1 MTNKKHQRLADRLRT
16 ALQRLDDGA
25 ILRCFDLTLWFGSR
39 YASAYELQ
47 GPIYLVLDNSLI
59 QAFKHRQ
66 TNTKRA
72 VDALAFKIFCAFVRD
87 WSDRESHLALSPM
100 AIFEHTGRR
109 PPASVV
115 EIEHALAEL
124 QQLLGSTGLRI
135 ASLGFETPAHLFECL
150 QAIVADEVFLTQFV
164 DEIDT
169 ANWRIDLRAPM
180 GVKIPMSEAWRALP
194 EKLPLHYFDPWYVRF
209 VLSARIE
216 QHIIE
221 QCQGH
226 GPAPIGSGKLSETLA
241 DLNTF
246 GRNGLLKGLG
256 DIDLLQICDI
266 SRQYQHKLGYVLAG
280 QTLDRD
286 LAETLNQRHAYHV
299 HAGVEGGDPQRE
311 ERIKEMVGLMFSK
324 PFAGEEARGRRIRE
338 QLAEF
343 AGQLAQ
349 SCKQASASNAKTAST
364 GEPQGH

>member
-1 MTNKKHQRLADRLRT
+1 MSAKYRQLT
-16 ALQRLDDGA
+16 ATLENALLGWDDDA
-25 ILRCFDLTLWFGSR
+25 VLTFFRFTLWFAER
-39 YASAYELQ
+39 YASAYELP
-47 GPIYLVLDNSLI
+47 GPIYLVLDNSVI
-59 QAFKHRQ
+59 QAFKHRR
-66 TNTKRA
+66 TNKKRA
-72 VDALAFKIFCAFVRD
+72 PQALAYEIFCSFVRD

-100 AIFEHTGRR
+100 AIYEHIGRR
-109 PPASVV
+109 LPKSAAEV
-115 EIEHALAEL
+115 ETILAEL
-124 QQLLGSTGLRI
+124 QQLLGATGLRI
-135 ASLGFETPAHLFECL
+135 AQMGFDTSERLLERLHDIA
-150 QAIVADEVFLTQFV
+150 ADEAFLTRFV
-164 DEIDT
+164 DEIDK
-169 ANWRIDLRAPM
+169 ANWRIDLWAPL
-180 GVKIPMSEAWRALP
+180 GVKIPMSEAWRSLP
-194 EKLPLHYFDPWYVRF
+194 EQLPLRYFEPWYVRF
-209 VLSARIE
+209 VLSVRIE

-241 DLNTF
+241 ELNTF

-266 SRQYQHKLGYVLAG
+266 SRQYKQSTGYVLTG

-286 LAETLNQRHAYHV
+286 LAETLSQRHAYQV

-324 PFAGEEARGRRIRE
+324 PFADEEARGRRIRE
-338 QLAEF
+338 QLADF

-349 SCKQASASNAKTAST
+349 SCKQASASNAKTAAT

>member
-1 MTNKKHQRLADRLRT
+1 MTDTKHQRLATRLHT
-16 ALQRLDDGA
+16 ALQGLDDGA
-25 ILRCFDLTLWFGSR
+25 ILRCFDMSLWFGSR
-39 YASAYELQ
+39 YASAYELP

-72 VDALAFKIFCAFVRD
+72 VDALAFETFCTFVRD

-109 PPASVV
+109 PPASVAEV
-115 EIEHALAEL
+115 EHTLAEL

-135 ASLGFETPAHLFECL
+135 ASLGFETPAHLFERL
-150 QAIVADEVFLTQFV
+150 QAIVADEVFLTRFV
-164 DEIDT
+164 DEIDK
-169 ANWRIDLRAPM
+169 ADWRIDLRAPM

-194 EKLPLHYFDPWYVRF
+194 EKLPLRYFDPWYVRF

-266 SRQYQHKLGYVLAG
+266 SRQYQQKLGYVLAG

-286 LAETLNQRHAYHV
+286 LAETLSQRHAYQV
-299 HAGVEGGDPQRE
+299 LAGVEGGDPQRE
-311 ERIKEMVGLMFSK
+311 ERIKEMVGLMFGK
-324 PFAGEEARGRRIRE
+324 PFAEEEARGRRIRE
-338 QLAEF
+338 QLADF

-349 SCKQASASNAKTAST
+349 SCKQASASNAKPAAT

>member
-1 MTNKKHQRLADRLRT
+1 MTDTKHQRLTTRLNT
-16 ALQRLDDGA
+16 ALPELDDGA
-25 ILRCFDLTLWFGSR
+25 ILRCFDLSLWFGSR
-39 YASAYELQ
+39 YASAYELP

-72 VDALAFKIFCAFVRD
+72 VDALAFETFCTFVRD

-109 PPASVV
+109 PPASIAEV
-115 EIEHALAEL
+115 EHTLAEL
-124 QQLLGSTGLRI
+124 QQLLGSTGLQI

-150 QAIVADEVFLTQFV
+150 QAIVADEVFLTRFV
-164 DEIDT
+164 DEIDK

-180 GVKIPMSEAWRALP
+180 GVKIPMSEAWRSLP
-194 EKLPLHYFDPWYVRF
+194 EKLPLRYFDPWYVRF

-266 SRQYQHKLGYVLAG
+266 SRQYQQKLGYVLAG

-286 LAETLNQRHAYHV
+286 LAETLSQRHAYHV

-324 PFAGEEARGRRIRE
+324 PFAEEDARGRRIRE
-338 QLAEF
+338 QLADF

-349 SCKQASASNAKTAST
+349 SCKQASASNAKTVAT

>member
-338 QLAEF
+338 QLADF

>member
-1 MTNKKHQRLADRLRT
+1 MTETKHQRLASRLHT
-16 ALQRLDDGA
+16 ALHGLDDSA

-39 YASAYELQ
+39 YASAYELP

-66 TNTKRA
+66 SNAKRA
-72 VDALAFKIFCAFVRD
+72 VDALAFENFCAFVRD

-109 PPASVV
+109 PPASVAEV
-115 EIEHALAEL
+115 EHTLAEL
-124 QQLLGSTGLRI
+124 QQLLGSTGLHI
-135 ASLGFETPAHLFECL
+135 ASLGFDSPEHIFERL
-150 QAIVADEVFLTQFV
+150 QTIVADEAYLTLFV
-164 DEIDT
+164 EEIDKRD
-169 ANWRIDLRAPM
+169 WRIDLRAPM
-180 GVKIPMSEAWRALP
+180 GVKVPMSEAWRSLP
-194 EKLPLHYFDPWYVRF
+194 EQLPLRYFDPWYVRF
-209 VLSARIE
+209 VLSAHIE

-241 DLNTF
+241 ELNTF

-266 SRQYQHKLGYVLAG
+266 NRQYQQKADYVLAG
-280 QTLDRD
+280 QTLDRN
-286 LAETLNQRHAYHV
+286 LPETLSQRHVYHV

-311 ERIKEMVGLMFSK
+311 ERIKDMVGLMFSR
-324 PFAGEEARGRRIRE
+324 PFAEEEERGKRIRK
-338 QLAEF
+338 QLADF
-343 AGQLAQ
+343 ARQLAQ
-349 SCKQASASNAKTAST
+349 SCKQASQSNATDSDAGVS
-364 GEPQGH
+364 QGR

>member
-1 MTNKKHQRLADRLRT
+1 MTDTKHQRLADRLRT
-16 ALQRLDDGA
+16 ALQGLDDDA
-25 ILRCFDLTLWFGSR
+25 ILRCFDLSLWFGSR

-72 VDALAFKIFCAFVRD
+72 VDALAFETFCTFVRD

-109 PPASVV
+109 PPTSVSEV
-115 EIEHALAEL
+115 EHTITGL
-124 QQLLGSTGLRI
+124 QQLLGSTGLRV
-135 ASLGFETPAHLFECL
+135 ASLGFETPAQLFERL
-150 QAIVADEVFLTQFV
+150 QAIVADEVFLTRFV
-164 DEIDT
+164 GEIDK
-169 ANWRIDLRAPM
+169 ADWRIDLRAPM
-180 GVKIPMSEAWRALP
+180 GVKIPLSEAWRALP
-194 EKLPLHYFDPWYVRF
+194 EQLPLSYFDPWYVRF

-226 GPAPIGSGKLSETLA
+226 GPTPVGSGRLTETLA
-241 DLNTF
+241 DLNAF

-266 SRQYQHKLGYVLAG
+266 SRQHKQPAGYVLAG

-286 LAETLNQRHAYHV
+286 LAETLSQRHTYHL
-299 HAGVEGGDPQRE
+299 HAGVDGGDPQRDE
-311 ERIKEMVGLMFSK
+311 QIKELVRLMLSK
-324 PFAGEEARGRRIRE
+324 PFAEEEVRGRQIRE
-338 QLAEF
+338 QLADF

-349 SCKQASASNAKTAST
+349 GCKQASASSVKTATTST
-364 GEPQGH
+364 TSGH

>member
-1 MTNKKHQRLADRLRT
+1 MTDTKHQRLATRLHT
-16 ALQRLDDGA
+16 ALQGLDDGA
-25 ILRCFDLTLWFGSR
+25 ILRCFDMSLWFGSR
-39 YASAYELQ
+39 YASAYELP

-59 QAFKHRQ
+59 QAFKHRPA
-66 TNTKRA
+66 NAKRA
-72 VDALAFKIFCAFVRD
+72 VDALAFETLCAFVRD

-100 AIFEHTGRR
+100 AIYEHIGRR
-109 PPASVV
+109 LPDTVAEV
-115 EIEHALAEL
+115 EAILAEL
-124 QQLLGSTGLRI
+124 QQLLGTTGLRI
-135 ASLGFETPAHLFECL
+135 ALLGFETSAHLFERL
-150 QAIVADEVFLTQFV
+150 QAIVADEAFLTRF
-164 DEIDT
+164 IDKIDKRD
-169 ANWRIDLRAPM
+169 WRIDLRAPM

-194 EKLPLHYFDPWYVRF
+194 EKLPLRYFDPWYVRF

-266 SRQYQHKLGYVLAG
+266 SRQYQQKLGYVLAG

-286 LAETLNQRHAYHV
+286 LAETLSQRHAYQV
-299 HAGVEGGDPQRE
+299 LAGVEGGDPQRE
-311 ERIKEMVGLMFSK
+311 ERIKEMVGLMFGK
-324 PFAGEEARGRRIRE
+324 PFAEEEARGRRIRE
-338 QLAEF
+338 QLADF

-349 SCKQASASNAKTAST
+349 SCKQASASNAKPAAT

>member
-1 MTNKKHQRLADRLRT
+1 MTDTKHQRLASRLHT
-16 ALQRLDDGA
+16 ALHGLDDSA

-39 YASAYELQ
+39 YASAYELP

-66 TNTKRA
+66 ANAKRA
-72 VDALAFKIFCAFVRD
+72 VDALAFETFCAFVRD

-109 PPASVV
+109 PPASVAEV
-115 EIEHALAEL
+115 EHTLAEL

-135 ASLGFETPAHLFECL
+135 ASLGFETPAHLFERL
-150 QAIVADEVFLTQFV
+150 QTIVADEAYLTRFV
-164 DEIDT
+164 EEIDKRD
-169 ANWRIDLRAPM
+169 WRIDLRAPL
-180 GVKIPMSEAWRALP
+180 GVKIPMSEAWRSLP
-194 EKLPLHYFDPWYVRF
+194 DQLPLRYFEPWYVRF

-216 QHIIE
+216 RHIIE

-226 GPAPIGSGKLSETLA
+226 GPAPIGSGRLSETLA
-241 DLNTF
+241 ELNTF

-266 SRQYQHKLGYVLAG
+266 NRQYQQKPDYVLAG

-286 LAETLNQRHAYHV
+286 LAETLSQRHVYHV

-311 ERIKEMVGLMFSK
+311 ERIKDMVGLMFSR
-324 PFAGEEARGRRIRE
+324 PFAEEEERGKRIRK
-338 QLAEF
+338 QLADF
-343 AGQLAQ
+343 AQQLAQ
-349 SCKQASASNAKTAST
+349 SCKQASQPST
-364 GEPQGH
+364 VDSAAGVAPGR